1 MPNYMQMMS
10 SQIGFM
16 DGMRGSVRWISS
28 HICKCAR
35 PTYAFLRIS
44 DRQPYGRLASVP
56 QIVQYYSSGEPE
68 SIQTPFE
75 MLPGKLEWWDGGG
88 QTKPI

>member
-10 SQIGFM
+10 SQIGFT
-16 DGMRGSVRWISS
+16 DGIRGSVRRISS
-28 HICKCAR
+28 HAFKCAR

-44 DRQPYGRLASVP
+44 DRQPCGRLASVP
-56 QIVQYYSSGEPE
+56 QIVQFYSSGEPG

-75 MLPGKLEWWDGGG
+75 MLPGKLEWWHGGG

>member
-16 DGMRGSVRWISS
+16 DGIRGGVGRRSS
-28 HICKCAR
+28 HACKCAR

-56 QIVQYYSSGEPE
+56 QIVHYYGSGEPE

-75 MLPGKLEWWDGGG
+75 MLPGKLE
-88 QTKPI
+88 